1 MRGIFKGSA
10 VSGCT
15 YNYHKETKTKY
26 TYMAFIFDLGNPLL
40 KYAASVL
47 FSWCPCVNYMY
58 KNQGKF
64 DELKHKIILYC
75 CVYFR
80 FIFSAS

>member
-47 FSWCPCVNYMY
+47 GPKKSSGWNKVWNKSCWKWFKLLFFS
-58 KNQGKF
+58 F
-64 DELKHKIILYC
+64 
-75 CVYFR
+75 
-80 FIFSAS
+80 FS